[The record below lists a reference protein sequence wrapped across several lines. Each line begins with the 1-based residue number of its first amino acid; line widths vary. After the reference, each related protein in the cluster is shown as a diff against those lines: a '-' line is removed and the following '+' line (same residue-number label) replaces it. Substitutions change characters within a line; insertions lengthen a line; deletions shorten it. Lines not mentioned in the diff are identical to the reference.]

1 MRVRLLK
8 FLLSLLLPVVVVVAG
23 AHASGVDRAAAR
35 PPPPPPLRSTHR
47 RYEPLFRPRAYT
59 LPCRTASRSA
69 SSNTMNGA
77 LPPSSSD
84 SRFIVDALDA
94 MRCTPTGVEP
104 VKDTLRTTGDLH
116 SASPTATVFA
126 GDAVTMFS
134 TPAGSPAWTPN
145 WASAKAVRGVSG
157 AGLMTVVHPTASA
170 GAA

>member
-1 MRVRLLK
+1 MLVLLTAPHRAPPPST
-8 FLLSLLLPVVVVVAG
+8 SLA
-23 AHASGVDRAAAR
+23 VDPSSLRAAIS
-35 PPPPPPLRSTHR
+35 PTSLHT
-47 RYEPLFRPRAYT
+47 PRH
-59 LPCRTASRSA
+59 TASRSA